1 VNFAE
6 ILSKISR
13 MTEILRAKRVL
24 FGGGERYLDCS
35 LESLQICSELPKT
48 ISAGRLRKRDCFQF
62 QVKDAGTDLTHVCA
76 SVFIAVQIILARADL
91 NLTLTPAWHFFFV
104 LYCNH
109 QTQQYS
115 FFVNLNGFS

>member
-1 VNFAE
+1 MNFAE

-48 ISAGRLRKRDCFQF
+48 FLRGDYEKEIAFSFKSR
-62 QVKDAGTDLTHVCA
+62 TWELT
-76 SVFIAVQIILARADL
+76 
-91 NLTLTPAWHFFFV
+91 
-104 LYCNH
+104 
-109 QTQQYS
+109 
-115 FFVNLNGFS
+115 